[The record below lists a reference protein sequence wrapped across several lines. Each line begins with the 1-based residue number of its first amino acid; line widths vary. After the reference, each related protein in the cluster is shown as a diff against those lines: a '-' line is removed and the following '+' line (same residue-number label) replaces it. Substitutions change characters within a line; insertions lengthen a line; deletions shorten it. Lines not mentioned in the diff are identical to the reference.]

1 MTTINL
7 SDELVTEAKRYA
19 AAFSRSTPKQIE
31 HWAKI
36 GKLVED
42 NPGLP
47 PAFIQDIL
55 LALQDPEPSAP
66 FEFTLVDPPEFL
78 KTKGRKKN
86 K

>member
-1 MTTINL
+1 MTAVNL
-7 SDELVTEAKRYA
+7 SNDLVAEAKKYA

-42 NPGLP
+42 NPNLP

-55 LALQDPEPSAP
+55 LSLHDPDPGTP
-66 FEFTLVDPPEFL
+66 FEFTEIDPPEEL
-78 KTKGRKKN
+78 D
-86 K
+86 